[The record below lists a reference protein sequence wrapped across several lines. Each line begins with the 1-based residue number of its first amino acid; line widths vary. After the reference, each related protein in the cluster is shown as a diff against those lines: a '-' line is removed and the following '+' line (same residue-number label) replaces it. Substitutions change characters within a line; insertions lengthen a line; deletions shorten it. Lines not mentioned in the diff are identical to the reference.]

1 MSIYLC
7 RELCIVIEMFAGVIT
22 ESWRVLNDSA
32 VYCLFGI
39 CMSGILKGFMSD
51 DFVAGH
57 LGTNNFVS
65 VIKASLLGIPL
76 PLCSCG
82 VIPVATG
89 LKRQGAG
96 NGPTTAFL
104 ISTPE
109 TGVDSIAITYA
120 LLDPIMTVIRPL
132 AAFITA
138 TVAGFIVNFMPDA
151 GTAATERAGTACS
164 CGCSCAEGAATPC
177 RAQHSWRE
185 RVRAGLRFAFND
197 LLADIG
203 PSLVLGIIIA
213 GAIAYFVPARF
224 IEQQLGSGL
233 KPMLVMLL
241 IGIPLYVCASA
252 STPIVAALALKGLS
266 PGAALVFLLAGPATN
281 VATILIVAKI
291 MGKRIAA
298 VYVLVI
304 AVVSLALGILI
315 NQLYAACSL
324 SVTNWAAAGSQTE
337 NGMAAAG
344 ASLVLLACILRAK
357 LKKK

>member
-1 MSIYLC
+1 M
-7 RELCIVIEMFAGVIT
+7 ELCIVLEVFAGVIT
-22 ESWRVLNDSA
+22 ESWRVLHDSA

-39 CMSGILKGFMSD
+39 FMSGILKGFMSD

-57 LGTNNFVS
+57 LGANNFVS

-120 LLDPIMTVIRPL
+120 LLDPFMTIIRPV

-138 TVAGFIVNFMPDA
+138 TVAGLMVNCMPAAGPAAPAKAGDA
-151 GTAATERAGTACS
+151 
-164 CGCSCAEGAATPC
+164 CSCAEGAAIPC
-177 RAQHSWRE
+177 REKHSRGE
-185 RVRAGLRFAFND
+185 RVRAGLRFAFGD

-203 PSLVLGIIIA
+203 PSLVLGIVIA

-233 KPMLVMLL
+233 QPMLVMLL
-241 IGIPLYVCASA
+241 VGIPLYVCATA

-281 VATILIVAKI
+281 VATILIVARI
-291 MGKRIAA
+291 MGKPVAA

-304 AVVSLALGILI
+304 AVVSLALGILV
-315 NQLYAACSL
+315 NALYAASSL
-324 SVTNWAAAGSQTE
+324 SVTNWVSAGNRIE
-337 NGMAAAG
+337 NGMVAAV
-344 ASLVLLACILRAK
+344 ASLVLLALILIAK